1 MKTKFVG
8 RLALALVCFS
18 FHARADPLIDSWF
31 TTYSG
36 KYARIYATDA
46 DKNSGNAV
54 STWSRGTISQTVPAY
69 CGIYFVGNSLNWV
82 YIRSTGLASH
92 TMGPWYL
99 NAAHS
104 QLFPNVPHNTATVYR
119 IPRSPSVP
127 GTKTLTGLG
136 AIGYFVDG
144 VAMFDTRDAFY
155 WTGSGEVNGSGNWS
169 RDAWVNE
176 SVTFDP

>member
-1 MKTKFVG
+1 MRTVSMDHSNLYAG
-8 RLALALVCFS
+8 HRTLRSWGAVTLVTSMAALFATNTNG
-18 FHARADPLIDSWF
+18 DPLIDSWF

-69 CGIYFVGNSLNWV
+69 CGIYFVANSPSWV

-99 NAAHS
+99 NAPHT
-104 QLFPNVPHNTATVYR
+104 QLFPNVPHNTATLYR
-119 IPRSPSVP
+119 IPRS
-127 GTKTLTGLG
+127 
-136 AIGYFVDG
+136 
-144 VAMFDTRDAFY
+144 
-155 WTGSGEVNGSGNWS
+155 
-169 RDAWVNE
+169 
-176 SVTFDP
+176 